1 MRSPEHVEGGA
12 GMRALFRLSRAATV
26 AGATVLLAS
35 AAHLAGGGRL
45 PDPLV
50 FFAVLALA
58 FLPAA
63 WLCGKRLTPA
73 TVLGLLGSGQ
83 LVLHSAFATLSEA
96 SATVPQFSPTAGH
109 VHILGA
115 PASAEMAAA
124 GVHVHGDSPA
134 MLAAHILATLA
145 VAFLLAKG
153 EDALWALL
161 AWLRPLVRLLLLP
174 ALHPFLTV
182 AAYTAVVLPRL
193 RPSLRL
199 PSRRGPPVLAA
210 VA

>member
-1 MRSPEHVEGGA
+1 
-12 GMRALFRLSRAATV
+12 MRALFRLSRAATV

-50 FFAVLALA
+50 FFAILAST
-58 FLPAA
+58 FLPTA
-63 WLCGKRLTPA
+63 WLCGKRLTPL
-73 TVLGLLGSGQ
+73 TVLVLLGLEQ
-83 LVLHSAFATLSEA
+83 LILHWAFAALSQA
-96 SATVPQFSPTAGH
+96 AATVPQFSPTAGH
-109 VHILGA
+109 IHVLGA
-115 PASAEMAAA
+115 PASSEMAAA
-124 GVHVHGDSPA
+124 RVHVHGDSPA

-145 VAFLLAKG
+145 VALLLARA

-174 ALHPFLTV
+174 ALHPFPTV
-182 AAYTAVVLPRL
+182 AAYAPQALPRL
-193 RPSLRL
+193 GPSLRL

>member
-1 MRSPEHVEGGA
+1 
-12 GMRALFRLSRAATV
+12 MRALFRLSRAATV
-26 AGATVLLAS
+26 AGATVLLAA
-35 AAHLAGGGRL
+35 AAHTAAGGRL
-45 PDPLV
+45 PDPLI
-50 FFAVLALA
+50 FLAVLALT

-109 VHILGA
+109 VHILGT
-115 PASAEMAAA
+115 PASSEMAAA
-124 GVHVHGDSPA
+124 GAHMHGDGPA

-145 VAFLLAKG
+145 VGLLLAKG

-174 ALHPFLTV
+174 ALHPFPTV
-182 AAYTAVVLPRL
+182 ASYTPQAFPRL
-193 RPSLRL
+193 QPSLRL